1 MAREAAQRQDRAY
14 RDYQRARV
22 RGCWWFNAD
31 NALETWHVSADIGDG
46 KGPHAGS
53 HVGDMNI
60 TLGRT
65 QGKRNPAGSRVRRVL
80 TGLER

>member
-1 MAREAAQRQDRAY
+1 
-14 RDYQRARV
+14 V
-22 RGCWWFNAD
+22 RGYWWFNAD
-31 NALETWHVSADIGDG
+31 DALETWHVCADIGDD
-46 KGPHAGS
+46 KGPHPGS